1 MKVYVSGSWS
11 HRQQI
16 AELAGYLE
24 RSIPE
29 FHSTSRWLLS
39 TLTEAEVEQIGP
51 NALIDEDY
59 KDVEAANVFLLVNVD
74 GLGSASPGKWIELG
88 YALANGK
95 LCVVWGNFQSSLFLQ
110 DKAVIWL
117 SDDSGNDLIRTL
129 NAIRMTLN
137 SLNLGDTSAHRADT
151 GVVERP
157 AGSRPETS
165 SDENRSEAARP
176 GIRQRESSTLRNLIR
191 TIGGRAARPD
201 GR

>member
-16 AELAGYLE
+16 AELTGYLE

-29 FHSTSRWLLS
+29 FHSTSRWLSS
-39 TLTEAEVEQIGP
+39 TLTEAEVEGIGP
-51 NALIDEDY
+51 NTLIDEDY
-59 KDVEAANVFLLVNVD
+59 EDVEAADVFLLVNAD

-95 LCVVWGNFQSSLFLQ
+95 LCIVWGNYQSSLFLQ

-117 SDDSGNDLIRTL
+117 SDDSRNDLIMTL

-137 SLNLGDTSAHRADT
+137 SLNLGDTGAHRTDAGVAEGPARSRDASGAD
-151 GVVERP
+151 E
-157 AGSRPETS
+157 
-165 SDENRSEAARP
+165 DRSEAARP
-176 GIRQRESSTLRNLIR
+176 GIRERESSTLRNLIR
-191 TIGGRAARPD
+191 TIGGRATRPL